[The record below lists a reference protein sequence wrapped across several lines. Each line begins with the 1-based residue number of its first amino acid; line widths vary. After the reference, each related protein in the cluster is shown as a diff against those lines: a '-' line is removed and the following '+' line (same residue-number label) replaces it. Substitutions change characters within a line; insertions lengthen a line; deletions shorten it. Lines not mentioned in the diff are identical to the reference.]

1 VNGLNIG
8 FLERQSKMSDDEL
21 IERVQKNVESP
32 TISTDVGLEAA
43 RKFGETAERENVSWA
58 LAGGIAMY
66 LYGSPRLT
74 KDVDIIASNR
84 LSLPENAPLNI
95 GGGSYTV
102 EIGKYKV
109 AVDWIVRNDGYSKYY
124 RAALAEA
131 VLLPNGFRLVSPE
144 WLVILKMFAGR
155 QKDYDDAAFLLGQ
168 ESLVDRPKVKEN
180 ITRVAG
186 EDAWLATLSNFR
198 RLCNLADGKTN
209 EASKYYDED

>member
-1 VNGLNIG
+1 
-8 FLERQSKMSDDEL
+8 MSDDEL

-32 TISTDVGLEAA
+32 TISTNVGLEAA
-43 RKFGETAERENVSWA
+43 QKIGKTAESENVTWA

-74 KDVDIIASNR
+74 KNVDIIASNR
-84 LSLPENAPLNI
+84 LSLAENAPLKI
-95 GGGSYTV
+95 GGSNYTI

-109 AVDWIVRNDGYSKYY
+109 AVDWIVRDDGYSKYY
-124 RAALAEA
+124 RAALTEA
-131 VLLPNGFRLVSPE
+131 VSLPDNLRLISPE

-155 QKDYDDAAFLLGQ
+155 QKDYDDAVFLLAQ
-168 ESLVDRPKVKEN
+168 KDLVDRSKIKEN
-180 ITRVAG
+180 IVRIAG

-209 EASKYYDED
+209 EASKYYDEE

>member
-1 VNGLNIG
+1 VRKN
-8 FLERQSKMSDDEL
+8 ESKKMSGDEL

-32 TISTDVGLEAA
+32 TVSTDVGLEAA
-43 RKFGETAERENVSWA
+43 RRFGETAERENVSWA

-84 LSLPENAPLNI
+84 LSLAENAPLNI
-95 GGGSYTV
+95 GGSNYTI

-124 RAALAEA
+124 RAALTGA
-131 VLLPNGFRLVSPE
+131 VSLPNGLRLISPE

-155 QKDYDDAAFLLGQ
+155 QKDYDDAVFLLAQ
-168 ESLVDRPKVKEN
+168 KDLVDRPKIKEN
-180 ITRVAG
+180 IVQVAG

-198 RLCNLADGKTN
+198 RLCNLADEKTS